1 MNRYRTILFDL
12 DGTLVD
18 SGEGIMNCAELAL
31 RHFDIP
37 LPTPSQMRTFVG
49 PPLRDSF
56 ARFGVKSENLDE
68 AMAIFRRRYASTGK
82 FEGFLYPG
90 IASLLKTLHDTGFHL
105 LVATSKPEVMA
116 VEILTHFGV
125 ASYFEYIAGATLD
138 NSRTTKEQVIAYL
151 LEKVGGFDH
160 AVMVG
165 DTTFDVLGAAVHHIP
180 TIGVS
185 WGYGLEEDTVQAGAI
200 AMAHDAA
207 DLLALLQGEKGQ
219 G

>member
-1 MNRYRTILFDL
+1 MHRFKTILFDL

-18 SGEGIMNCAELAL
+18 SGEGIMHCAEVAL
-31 RHFDIP
+31 RHFGLP
-37 LPTPSQMRTFVG
+37 LPSPSEMRTFVG

-56 ARFGVKSENLDE
+56 ARFGVKPENLDE
-68 AMAIFRRRYASTGK
+68 ALAIFRRRYASSGK

-90 IASLLKTLHDTGFHL
+90 IPPLLEALHKEGFQL
-105 LVATSKPEVMA
+105 LVATSKPEIMA

-125 ASYFEYIAGATLD
+125 APYFAYIAGATLD

-151 LEKVGGFDH
+151 LEKVGGFAD

-185 WGYGLEEDTVQAGAI
+185 WGYGIEEDTMSAGAV
-200 AMAHDAA
+200 AMAHDTKE
-207 DLLALLQGEKGQ
+207 LLALLHREEELA
-219 G
+219 